1 MEIRY
6 GLNKNFVAQL
16 HKAKEKYG
24 DRILDFNGIGEKQL
38 GYTEFIDTFIK
49 TKTTTADAESGID
62 ANSNVSTL
70 DMSTL
75 LSEMFKPQQKLLSLN
90 KIYNDTYTVLNP
102 SIIGNTTR
110 DALQRFHHDVL
121 KVNSDIIYIQ
131 FGMNDCNIWDDCNG
145 VERVLPETFK
155 SNLIELYTNA
165 IAFGV
170 KKIIF
175 GTNHTSKKNTDYDL
189 RNKEYNNIKTNLFF

>member
-1 MEIRY
+1 M
-6 GLNKNFVAQL
+6 NFYFFGDSICFGQYISI
-16 HKAKEKYG
+16 EKTW
-24 DRILDFNGIGEKQL
+24 ICKS
-38 GYTEFIDTFIK
+38 
-49 TKTTTADAESGID
+49 A
-62 ANSNVSTL
+62 V
-70 DMSTL
+70 
-75 LSEMFKPQQKLLSLN
+75 SLN

-189 RNKEYNNIKTNLFF
+189 RNKEYNNIIRCVCLELNVDLIDNEQYIIKNKCDNYLLPDGIYLNEFGHDLYYKNFINSIIHIL